1 MLKKITLI
9 LILFFMFIIST
20 GFFWGQS
27 WTMTIG
33 EDVNDFEIINEKSSF
48 ESGETIFFLI
58 ESNQKFDTD
67 MFKVI
72 LYQEAEKGGFSI
84 VDSQNFQVD
93 SNWNKVYNSIQYYL
107 SNGEYKL
114 QIKVNNETSLDENFR
129 IE

>member
-1 MLKKITLI
+1 
-9 LILFFMFIIST
+9 
-20 GFFWGQS
+20 
-27 WTMTIG
+27 
-33 EDVNDFEIINEKSSF
+33 
-48 ESGETIFFLI
+48 LI

-114 QIKVNNETSLDENFR
+114 QIKVNNETSLDKNFR